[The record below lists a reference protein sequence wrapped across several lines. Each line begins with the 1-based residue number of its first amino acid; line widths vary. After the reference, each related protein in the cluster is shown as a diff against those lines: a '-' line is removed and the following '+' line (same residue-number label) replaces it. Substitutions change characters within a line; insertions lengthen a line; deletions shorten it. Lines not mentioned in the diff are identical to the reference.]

1 MSQVR
6 STSAHALVRLCTG
19 KAVLLGWR
27 SILSQT
33 AVQGWTVLEVSPVPF
48 SASASGFCIV
58 SDRRVDER
66 KDSTWYTAANICFV
80 PRDEQC
86 SPVPDTSWFAFISLN
101 AVKSNWEYLLNS
113 FNISRAD
120 FEYCSRWSRTSAAIQ
135 RHAANAKKTHV
146 NHPADVIEIRRT
158 ASVCVILRRITLQ
171 VRNTSTIG
179 CIAWANT
186 ANTVCRLQTDASL
199 PRDSSASVQSPPTHP
214 LFFLETFAHLHS
226 HTETCTAL
234 SSSHRSQIS
243 TKYRRW
249 CRAIGSCQ
257 MRPHYQALVF
267 VHNNQ
272 PLHLFLCLAF
282 STHGHS
288 GQTKY
293 SRALPLGLSL
303 LPHATP
309 LCTPPHPHPPFKPL
323 IWSKRGT
330 VASPA
335 SRVTRALVS
344 SPFIET
350 RWHYSN
356 NQGSVAPERWRSN
369 IHSDVHG
376 DVCLHES
383 IFGRRQ
389 KQSS

>member
-1 MSQVR
+1 M
-6 STSAHALVRLCTG
+6 
-19 KAVLLGWR
+19 
-27 SILSQT
+27 
-33 AVQGWTVLEVSPVPF
+33 
-48 SASASGFCIV
+48 
-58 SDRRVDER
+58 
-66 KDSTWYTAANICFV
+66 
-80 PRDEQC
+80 
-86 SPVPDTSWFAFISLN
+86 
-101 AVKSNWEYLLNS
+101 
-113 FNISRAD
+113 
-120 FEYCSRWSRTSAAIQ
+120 
-135 RHAANAKKTHV
+135 
-146 NHPADVIEIRRT
+146 
-158 ASVCVILRRITLQ
+158 
-171 VRNTSTIG
+171 
-179 CIAWANT
+179 
-186 ANTVCRLQTDASL
+186 CRLQTDASL

-309 LCTPPHPHPPFKPL
+309 LCTPPHPHPPLKPL

-330 VASPA
+330 VACLQSYTR
-335 SRVTRALVS
+335 SRLI
-344 SPFIET
+344 PFYRNT
-350 RWHYSN
+350 MTL
-356 NQGSVAPERWRSN
+356 Q
-369 IHSDVHG
+369 
-376 DVCLHES
+376 
-383 IFGRRQ
+383 
-389 KQSS
+389 